1 MEDKKK
7 ESEQEN
13 NDFEIDS
20 SSIIENINYEKLAEL
35 MSDENF
41 LQQFLESISSSSKK
55 EGTKRDNDSSGQVE
69 MSPPD
74 LTGILDNI

>member
-1 MEDKKK
+1 MEEKKK
-7 ESEQEN
+7 QSEQEN

-20 SSIIENINYEKLAEL
+20 SSIIENIDYEKLAEL

-41 LQQFLESISSSSKK
+41 LKQFLESISSKK
-55 EGTKRDNDSSGQVE
+55 EGTKRDDDLSCQAE

>member
-20 SSIIENINYEKLAEL
+20 SSIIENIDYEKLAEL

-55 EGTKRDNDSSGQVE
+55 EGTKRDNDSSGQAE

>member
-1 MEDKKK
+1 MEEKK

-20 SSIIENINYEKLAEL
+20 SSIIENIDYEKLAEL

-41 LQQFLESISSSSKK
+41 LKQFLESISSKK
-55 EGTKRDNDSSGQVE
+55 EGTKRDDDLSGQAE

>member
-20 SSIIENINYEKLAEL
+20 SSIIENIDYEKLAEL

-55 EGTKRDNDSSGQVE
+55 EVTKRDNDSSGQAE

-74 LTGILDNI
+74 LTDILDNI

>member
-7 ESEQEN
+7 ESEQQN

-20 SSIIENINYEKLAEL
+20 SSIIENIDYEKLAEL

-41 LQQFLESISSSSKK
+41 LQQF
-55 EGTKRDNDSSGQVE
+55 
-69 MSPPD
+69 
-74 LTGILDNI
+74 